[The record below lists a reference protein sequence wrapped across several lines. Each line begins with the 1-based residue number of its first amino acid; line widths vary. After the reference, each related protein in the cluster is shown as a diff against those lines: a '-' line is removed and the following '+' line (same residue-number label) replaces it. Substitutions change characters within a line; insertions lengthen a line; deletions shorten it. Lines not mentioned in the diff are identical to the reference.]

1 MLISQSIQMVEPPRG
16 MYPAF
21 CDKDGRLKMP
31 VDFQSFLNALAE
43 KKLFCTSF
51 DRKSARIYPLQK
63 WREVE
68 EILDKY
74 REDPEAVRKLAFNAS
89 DLGGE
94 STLDRQ
100 GRVQLPPE
108 LRRELNLEAQTVRV
122 RANRGHI
129 EILNQAMYEEMK
141 NEARQVTREDL
152 NKLEMAGLI

>member
-1 MLISQSIQMVEPPRG
+1 MSISDSLQMVEPPRG
-16 MYPAF
+16 LYSAF

-31 VDFQSFLNALAE
+31 VDFQAFLNALAE
-43 KKLFCTSF
+43 KKLFCTSL
-51 DRKSARIYPLQK
+51 DRKAGRIYPLQR
-63 WREVE
+63 WRQVE
-68 EILDKY
+68 EVFANF
-74 REDPEAVRKLAFNAS
+74 RADPDAVRRVEFNAD

-94 STLDRQ
+94 STIDRQ

-129 EILNQAMYEEMK
+129 EILSQAMYEEMK